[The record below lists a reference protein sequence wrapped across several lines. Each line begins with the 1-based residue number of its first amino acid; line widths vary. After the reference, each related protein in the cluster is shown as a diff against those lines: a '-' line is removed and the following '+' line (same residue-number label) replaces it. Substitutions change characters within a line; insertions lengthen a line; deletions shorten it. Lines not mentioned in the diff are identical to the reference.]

1 MSMSPSA
8 TDHHQPACDALERST
23 PVLVE
28 AIRRAPAEVR
38 PRRMR
43 WTNAEIAAHMYA
55 TVVESHKLA
64 RGVPS
69 AYDGAGPSAELD
81 ERLVAGVEERDV
93 SLLAEMV
100 DKATT
105 AFLGDLRALSGGD
118 PVAMPRAQVSTLVA
132 LLAAGHHLHGGQFA
146 ETAGAAWGGDPADL
160 HAPVSMLLPYSF
172 DPDAA
177 RGFTASYTLRVPR
190 DVKLVLWSGS
200 GDVTVSGTTAD
211 VDLTSEHGSIDAA
224 RLGSEYA
231 RASTEHGHVR
241 LRFAAA
247 PMQVQASATHGDVTV
262 VVPRTG
268 ESYHVDVSS
277 DHGSTDT
284 AVRTDP
290 TGRRTIDLASEHGD
304 VTVRYPSR

>member
-177 RGFTASYTLRVPR
+177 RGFTASYTLRIRGVAPIR
-190 DVKLVLWSGS
+190 YAVTDGELS
-200 GDVTVSGTTAD
+200 DEAPERTDCTVSTDPQTF
-211 VDLTSEHGSIDAA
+211 L
-224 RLGSEYA
+224 RLGIGVV
-231 RASTEHGHVR
+231 TR
-241 LRFAAA
+241 LRA
-247 PMQVQASATHGDVTV
+247 
-262 VVPRTG
+262 
-268 ESYHVDVSS
+268 VSTFRLRA
-277 DHGSTDT
+277 G
-284 AVRTDP
+284 
-290 TGRRTIDLASEHGD
+290 GRRPWLAMATTRLFPPTKHGG
-304 VTVRYPSR
+304 VR